1 MLKLGNTL
9 FLPIR
14 GNRRPITGGC
24 ECPFCEAHPGRPPQ
38 WDTFS
43 IDPKTGYYGEVHFPE
58 FAEAIQ

>member
-14 GNRRPITGGC
+14 GNRRPITWGC
-24 ECPFCEAHPGRPPQ
+24 ECPYCKAHPEKSPQ

-43 IDPKTGYYGEVHFPE
+43 IDTESGHYYGEIHFPE
-58 FAEAIQ
+58 FAESV